1 MRTRSTCAEGS
12 FDTAVNYILTCR
24 YMHVQENMRT
34 RSTCAEGSLVIAVSI
49 RLMVRDFPCPISPMF
64 VFVCVWTDLVL
75 EHELHEVHVAR
86 ESCELQRRRPAV
98 LARRVHVCPPLLQ
111 QHARTVVAAL
121 VACCIATQQWRGTDG
136 RA

>member
-1 MRTRSTCAEGS
+1 MRTCSTCAEGS
-12 FDTAVNYILTCR
+12 FVTAVR
-24 YMHVQENMRT
+24 
-34 RSTCAEGSLVIAVSI
+34 I
-49 RLMVRDFPCPISPMF
+49 RLMNRDFPCPISPMF

-86 ESCELQRRRPAV
+86 ERCELQRRRPAV

-121 VACCIATQQWRGTDG
+121 VACCIATQQWRESGQEGLRRRHSVRGTRLLVRGSHCGGG
-136 RA
+136 RDA